1 MFCSRK
7 WTLLRSFSDT
17 IISAWSLF
25 RCFCNNVRRR
35 NIPRRLKKKKKERKE
50 RMEIE
55 LWKYFKENFVLVLF
69 YFFILVVFAFFS
81 IY

>member
-25 RCFCNNVRRR
+25 RCFWRR